1 MRPKPTTRSE
11 AQPARRLRLAI
22 VSLLLSV
29 VVPGALATGLATA
42 ATPIQAAPIEAPPIE
57 AAPIH
62 VEPIEATPLHQPPIR
77 LPDTFDPAVLG
88 ELETLRRVATG
99 RTRAAGQAA
108 WQLGLIHLHGA
119 GVTQDSEEAQKWF
132 ERAHQQ
138 KLGIALA
145 GLAWC
150 EIDGCQSNAN
160 PVAARKWLAPLRR
173 THLPRAQYLEWLV
186 AARLAPL
193 RLARPGVDT
202 DGTDEP
208 LPARALLL
216 RAARAG
222 DLHALIE
229 LGMDS
234 VAAGR
239 STEALQYFR
248 AAAPKSAVAAVNAA
262 IVSDSLRISLTLPPD
277 AARMTLELLVQARR
291 HHRGEGTP
299 VNYSEAIRYYRLAEA
314 RGSEEA
320 RRMLALIFSRPLVS
334 GGLDVAWIKQ
344 LGELDVSQE
353 TPSRRTGSGQRQLQR
368 EATPLIDYLPE
379 VWRRRIP

>member
-1 MRPKPTTRSE
+1 MRPQPTVRSG
-11 AQPARRLRLAI
+11 AQQARWLRRFI
-22 VSLLLSV
+22 VSLLLSAV
-29 VVPGALATGLATA
+29 APVALATGLAPA
-42 ATPIQAAPIEAPPIE
+42 AAPIKAEPIDATPIE

-62 VEPIEATPLHQPPIR
+62 VEPIEATPLQQPPIR

-88 ELETLRRVATG
+88 ELDALRRVATG

-119 GVTQDSEEAQKWF
+119 GVPQDSEEAQRWF
-132 ERAHQQ
+132 ERAHQL
-138 KLGIALA
+138 KTSIALA

-150 EIDGCQSNAN
+150 EIDGCQSFAN
-160 PVAARKWLAPLRR
+160 PAAARQWLTPLRR

-193 RLARPGVDT
+193 RLARPGLENDMI
-202 DGTDEP
+202 DAP

-222 DLHALIE
+222 DVHALIE

-262 IVSDSLRISLTLPPD
+262 IVSDSLRIIPTLPAD
-277 AARMTLELLVQARR
+277 ASRMTLELLAQARR

-299 VNYSEAIRYYRLAEA
+299 ANYTEAIRYYRLAEA
-314 RGSEEA
+314 QGSEEA
-320 RRMLALIFSRPLVS
+320 TRMLALIFSRPLVN

-344 LGELDVSQE
+344 LGELDLSQE

-368 EATPLIDYLPE
+368 EATPLIDFLPE